1 MSIRINQHTF
11 QTQPQPTVPKQT
23 EKFEETLTSTEL
35 KVSNH
40 ARKRLEQRGYAL
52 EQQDMTTLNT
62 AVNELEEKGSEQSLL
77 LYKDLALIA
86 SVRNRTIITALNP
99 DELDFDFCPYGAFA
113 CDSLDHPEQN
123 EKKRVDP
130 LLYILSLG
138 YTNITL
144 NYINNFCI

>member
-11 QTQPQPTVPKQT
+11 QTQPQPNVPKQT
-23 EKFEETLTSTEL
+23 EKFEVTLTSTEL

-40 ARKRLEQRGYAL
+40 ARKRLEQRGYSLA
-52 EQQDMTTLNT
+52 QQDMTTLNT

-99 DELDFDFCPYGAFA
+99 DELDT
-113 CDSLDHPEQN
+113 
-123 EKKRVDP
+123 V
-130 LLYILSLG
+130 
-138 YTNITL
+138 TNIDSTKFVREL
-144 NYINNFCI
+144 KGLDRKETQFTDRLM

>member
-1 MSIRINQHTF
+1 MRINQHTF

-23 EKFEETLTSTEL
+23 KNFEETLTSTDL

-99 DELDFDFCPYGAFA
+99 DELDT
-113 CDSLDHPEQN
+113 
-123 EKKRVDP
+123 V
-130 LLYILSLG
+130 
-138 YTNITL
+138 TNIDSTKFVREL
-144 NYINNFCI
+144 KGLDRKETQITDRLM

>member
-40 ARKRLEQRGYAL
+40 ARKRLEQRGYSLA
-52 EQQDMTTLNT
+52 QQDMTTLNT

-99 DELDFDFCPYGAFA
+99 DELDT
-113 CDSLDHPEQN
+113 
-123 EKKRVDP
+123 V
-130 LLYILSLG
+130 
-138 YTNITL
+138 TNIDSTKFVREL
-144 NYINNFCI
+144 KGLDRKETQFTDRLM

>member
-23 EKFEETLTSTEL
+23 EKFEETLTRTEL

-52 EQQDMTTLNT
+52 AQQDMTTLNT

-99 DELDFDFCPYGAFA
+99 DELDT
-113 CDSLDHPEQN
+113 
-123 EKKRVDP
+123 V
-130 LLYILSLG
+130 
-138 YTNITL
+138 TNIDSTKFVREL
-144 NYINNFCI
+144 KGLDRKETQFTDRLM

>member
-1 MSIRINQHTF
+1 MRINQHSY
-11 QTQPQPTVPKQT
+11 QTSLQPIVPKQT
-23 EKFEETLTSTEL
+23 KNFEETLTSTDL

-99 DELDFDFCPYGAFA
+99 DELDT
-113 CDSLDHPEQN
+113 
-123 EKKRVDP
+123 V
-130 LLYILSLG
+130 
-138 YTNITL
+138 TNIDSTKFVREL
-144 NYINNFCI
+144 KGLDRKETQFTDRLM

>member
-11 QTQPQPTVPKQT
+11 QTRPQPTVPKQT
-23 EKFEETLTSTEL
+23 EKFEETLTRTEL

-40 ARKRLEQRGYAL
+40 ARKRLEQRGYSL

-99 DELDFDFCPYGAFA
+99 DELDT
-113 CDSLDHPEQN
+113 
-123 EKKRVDP
+123 V
-130 LLYILSLG
+130 
-138 YTNITL
+138 TNIDSTKFVREL
-144 NYINNFCI
+144 KGLDRKETQITDRLM

>member
-1 MSIRINQHTF
+1 MRINQHTF
-11 QTQPQPTVPKQT
+11 QTRPQPTVPKQT
-23 EKFEETLTSTEL
+23 KNFEETLTSTDL

-99 DELDFDFCPYGAFA
+99 DELDT
-113 CDSLDHPEQN
+113 
-123 EKKRVDP
+123 V
-130 LLYILSLG
+130 
-138 YTNITL
+138 TNIDSTKFVREL
-144 NYINNFCI
+144 KGLDRKETQITDRLM

>member
-1 MSIRINQHTF
+1 MRINQHTF

-40 ARKRLEQRGYAL
+40 ARKRLEQRGYSLA
-52 EQQDMTTLNT
+52 QQDMTTLNT

-99 DELDFDFCPYGAFA
+99 DELDT
-113 CDSLDHPEQN
+113 
-123 EKKRVDP
+123 V
-130 LLYILSLG
+130 
-138 YTNITL
+138 TNIDSTKFVREL
-144 NYINNFCI
+144 KGLDRKETQFTDRLM

>member
-1 MSIRINQHTF
+1 MSMRINQHTF

-40 ARKRLEQRGYAL
+40 ARKRLEQRGYSLA
-52 EQQDMTTLNT
+52 QQDMTTLNT

-99 DELDFDFCPYGAFA
+99 DELDT
-113 CDSLDHPEQN
+113 
-123 EKKRVDP
+123 V
-130 LLYILSLG
+130 
-138 YTNITL
+138 TNIDSTKFVREL
-144 NYINNFCI
+144 KGLDRKETQFTDRLM

>member
-1 MSIRINQHTF
+1 MSMRINQHSY
-11 QTQPQPTVPKQT
+11 QTSLQPIVPKQT
-23 EKFEETLTSTEL
+23 KNFEETLTSTDL

-99 DELDFDFCPYGAFA
+99 DELDT
-113 CDSLDHPEQN
+113 
-123 EKKRVDP
+123 V
-130 LLYILSLG
+130 
-138 YTNITL
+138 TNIDSTKFVREL
-144 NYINNFCI
+144 KGLDRKETQFTDRLM

>member
-40 ARKRLEQRGYAL
+40 ARKRLEQRGYSLA
-52 EQQDMTTLNT
+52 QQDMTTLNT

-86 SVRNRTIITALNP
+86 SVRNRTIITALDP
-99 DELDFDFCPYGAFA
+99 DELDT
-113 CDSLDHPEQN
+113 
-123 EKKRVDP
+123 V
-130 LLYILSLG
+130 
-138 YTNITL
+138 TNIDSTKFVREL
-144 NYINNFCI
+144 KGLDRKETQFTDRLM

>member
-1 MSIRINQHTF
+1 VSMRINQHSY
-11 QTQPQPTVPKQT
+11 QTSLQPIVPKQT
-23 EKFEETLTSTEL
+23 KNFEETLIRTEL

-40 ARKRLEQRGYAL
+40 ARKRLEQRGYSL

-99 DELDFDFCPYGAFA
+99 DELDT
-113 CDSLDHPEQN
+113 
-123 EKKRVDP
+123 V
-130 LLYILSLG
+130 
-138 YTNITL
+138 TNIDSTKFVREL
-144 NYINNFCI
+144 KGLDRKETQFTDRLM

>member
-1 MSIRINQHTF
+1 MSMRINQHSY
-11 QTQPQPTVPKQT
+11 QTQPQPIVPKQPK
-23 EKFEETLTSTEL
+23 KFEETLTNTVL

-40 ARKRLEQRGYAL
+40 AKKRLEQRGYAL

-99 DELDFDFCPYGAFA
+99 DELDT
-113 CDSLDHPEQN
+113 
-123 EKKRVDP
+123 V
-130 LLYILSLG
+130 
-138 YTNITL
+138 TNIDSTKFVREL
-144 NYINNFCI
+144 KGLDRKETQFTDRLM

>member
-1 MSIRINQHTF
+1 MRINQHSY
-11 QTQPQPTVPKQT
+11 QTSLQPIVPKQT
-23 EKFEETLTSTEL
+23 KNFEETLTSTDL

-99 DELDFDFCPYGAFA
+99 DE
-113 CDSLDHPEQN
+113 
-123 EKKRVDP
+123 
-130 LLYILSLG
+130 
-138 YTNITL
+138 
-144 NYINNFCI
+144 

>member
-11 QTQPQPTVPKQT
+11 QTQPQPIVPKQT

-40 ARKRLEQRGYAL
+40 ARKRLEQRGYSLA
-52 EQQDMTTLNT
+52 QQDMTTLNT

-99 DELDFDFCPYGAFA
+99 DELDT
-113 CDSLDHPEQN
+113 
-123 EKKRVDP
+123 V
-130 LLYILSLG
+130 
-138 YTNITL
+138 TNIDSTKFVREL
-144 NYINNFCI
+144 KGLDRKETQFTDRLM

>member
-23 EKFEETLTSTEL
+23 EKFEETLTRTEL

-40 ARKRLEQRGYAL
+40 ARKRLEQRGYSL

-99 DELDFDFCPYGAFA
+99 DELDT
-113 CDSLDHPEQN
+113 
-123 EKKRVDP
+123 V
-130 LLYILSLG
+130 
-138 YTNITL
+138 TNIDSTKFVREL
-144 NYINNFCI
+144 KGLDRKETQFTDRLM